1 MLDSLISLIT
11 SSPSA
16 LIGALMG
23 VFIAIIPILKD
34 SAESNWKKRFRE
46 QVRNGIL
53 NGNLR
58 PEDMQHLH
66 ERWSQD
72 RQSVLFSLR
81 IMLAEAISAE
91 DEKLKDKADEIR
103 TLIYSHSEREP
114 FSELPENISL
124 QLNSIRKDNPEISEP
139 VTQLAA
145 SLNELYSSNKA
156 ELSKQKKFS
165 FWGFVVGIIGVLI
178 SIASLYI
185 ALPATT

>member
-1 MLDSLISLIT
+1 MDGLISLIT

-23 VFIAIIPILKD
+23 ILVAMIPILKD

-53 NGNLR
+53 NGNLK

-103 TLIYSHSEREP
+103 S
-114 FSELPENISL
+114 
-124 QLNSIRKDNPEISEP
+124 
-139 VTQLAA
+139 
-145 SLNELYSSNKA
+145 
-156 ELSKQKKFS
+156 
-165 FWGFVVGIIGVLI
+165 LI
-178 SIASLYI
+178 SVTARESHFQNCQKI
-185 ALPATT
+185 